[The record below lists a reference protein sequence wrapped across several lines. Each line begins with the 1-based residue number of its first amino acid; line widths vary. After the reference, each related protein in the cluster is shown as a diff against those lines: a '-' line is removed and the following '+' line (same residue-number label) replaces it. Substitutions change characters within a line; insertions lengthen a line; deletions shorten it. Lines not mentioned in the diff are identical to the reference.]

1 MGSCGTSTR
10 WHWNALKILRRQG
23 RRKKLVHQRST
34 VDAAA
39 AAAARVDAK
48 GIGGAGE
55 VGEESTDDD
64 DVAVSNKAKEGDEI
78 DEENDGRPLSLLR
91 AIGLSDLASKWPYTK
106 PEDMVPVG
114 SVVGGLS
121 TEAASLLGL
130 PAGLPVAQVTRVIS
144 FIVVVL
150 GLDFR

>member
-1 MGSCGTSTR
+1 VG
-10 WHWNALKILRRQG
+10 
-23 RRKKLVHQRST
+23 
-34 VDAAA
+34 AAA